1 MAFYCQTWVERLK
14 GDIGL
19 LRRLVD
25 GDWNPD
31 EFLVAQPG
39 EKIVPP
45 TSGVLSRPKPLVR
58 NNFDDG

>member
-39 EKIVPP
+39 EKIVP
-45 TSGVLSRPKPLVR
+45 TYVGGIVQAKASGEEQ
-58 NNFDDG
+58 F